1 MAPGM
6 TRIDTGWRMHQR
18 TSIELFNY
26 WNQIRGTNAA
36 PLRAQIDPASLPR
49 LLPELFILEMPA
61 SGQSQFRLAGTRV
74 CSFFGRELRGNLF
87 ASLWAKEQAWDAERV
102 VTGVMTHSVPALIHA
117 TGYAGSGYTMA
128 FELLL
133 LPVRSAG
140 DLCDRLLGA
149 AVPVGNAA
157 WLGGAFIEFLV
168 VERSRLLNEHGG
180 APTDMSD
187 DDDGLDVPSPLRM
200 RNWAQTM
207 LRAMHLKIFE
217 DVRSR

>member
-1 MAPGM
+1 M
-6 TRIDTGWRMHQR
+6 RQR
-18 TSIELFNY
+18 TSIEILNY

-61 SGQSQFRLAGTRV
+61 GDQPQFRLAGTRV
-74 CSFFGRELRGNLF
+74 CSFFGRELRGHPF
-87 ASLWAKEQAWDAERV
+87 ASLWAKEQASDAERIAA
-102 VTGVMTHSVPALIHA
+102 GVMAHSIPALIHA
-117 TGYAGSGYTMA
+117 TGYTGSGYSMA
-128 FELLL
+128 FELVL

-149 AVPVGNAA
+149 ATPVGNAA

-168 VERSRLLNEHGG
+168 MEHSHPLNEHGSPP
-180 APTDMSD
+180 AEIPD
-187 DDDGLDVPSPLRM
+187 DDDGPKAPSPLRR
-200 RNWAQTM
+200 RNWAQAM

-217 DVRSR
+217 DVRPH